1 MEGTRKIRKI
11 RLNLLLGFSA
21 ERSLG
26 LLKSWELLLIK
37 IKPQAASCQMLVLAA
52 SNGTV

>member
-1 MEGTRKIRKI
+1 MGGMRKITKI
-11 RLNLLLGFSA
+11 RLNLLLGFSP

-26 LLKSWELLLIK
+26 LLKRWELLFIK